1 MNKNYQ
7 HFMLASAVFL
17 TLTPLA
23 HAADTT
29 DKAINDARQEAQIW
43 TTYALNPYLRAN
55 DLKVDVENG
64 KAILTG
70 KVDENV
76 NKELAKAIAL
86 GVSGVTDVDNQ
97 IQVEADYRPELP
109 GGSFGERMDDASIT
123 AAVKS
128 KLLWSKSTNGASIE
142 VSSKMGKVT
151 LTGPADSTEDK
162 AIAGRLALN
171 TRGVSWVGGVKPT
184 KATTAST
191 SKGQADTAGNGSK
204 AKSDNAVEGHNI
216 SDGWITT
223 KVKSTYLYSSNV
235 ASSDIA
241 VSTNAGIVTLTG
253 KVQSGAERSL
263 AIELAQNVRGV
274 KSVSSKA
281 LTF

>member
-43 TTYALNPYLRAN
+43 TTFALNPYLRAN

-171 TRGVSWVGGVKPT
+171 TRGVSWVDNQLVIGGVKPA
-184 KATTAST
+184 KATTA
-191 SKGQADTAGNGSK
+191 
-204 AKSDNAVEGHNI
+204 
-216 SDGWITT
+216 
-223 KVKSTYLYSSNV
+223 
-235 ASSDIA
+235 
-241 VSTNAGIVTLTG
+241 
-253 KVQSGAERSL
+253 
-263 AIELAQNVRGV
+263 
-274 KSVSSKA
+274 
-281 LTF
+281 F